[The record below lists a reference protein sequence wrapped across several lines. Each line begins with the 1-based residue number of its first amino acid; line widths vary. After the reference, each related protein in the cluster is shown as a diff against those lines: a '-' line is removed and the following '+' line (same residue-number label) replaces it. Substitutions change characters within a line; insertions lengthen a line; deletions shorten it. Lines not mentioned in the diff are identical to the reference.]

1 MKIDQSKL
9 EKYLPGPPVNC
20 KLFIDKLK
28 SCDRQELHELL
39 KSITIW
45 PIETCVLYDWINVL
59 DLFDSILEEACI
71 QSGIW
76 MLNLDI
82 LHFTTLLIE
91 HSYSRHIYNSIEYL
105 IILLQSSDLNIVCGV
120 LSLLYVSSRRSNFI
134 TRLKIDKK
142 QGLIYRLGFLAE
154 TWGGRENGFDL
165 VRCCSIQNSS
175 NFPEYATNF
184 HFPYAISSESI
195 SKQIDILNVHM
206 VGSNASSV
214 MEMILDEHKLSEDK
228 QIKLFTNL
236 RLVYSFSLFNQ
247 RLLCIQA
254 RLQALSILKETNN
267 ILYDG
272 LIEELVE
279 ILNIQNPILT
289 DIKVSA
295 LETLTSM
302 VYLKNT
308 IKYLS
313 YLEEIIKVTQINSY
327 HGFLPTF
334 VREYDNNDRFPQSLS
349 IELLSFLYHLA
360 KDEKSGQA
368 LVNCDIAQ
376 SFIKI
381 INYYDESQDFLVLV
395 TRAIHI
401 IDLITTLDM
410 TSFQTNNG
418 LQIFIN
424 RFQYEITQ
432 CKKEQPFII
441 DISDI
446 NQETTSTTI
455 DIQSPISSISQSK
468 CYHQRIAS
476 LKSILNYFK
485 KSFTEP
491 EMFKITHN
499 IMNDS
504 LLNSFKHIIS
514 NVQYY
519 GSSLFHL
526 TIHIIISF
534 ICQNPLKLSLLQNN
548 GLADILMYVLLKKD
562 LPISK
567 DIIESLPNIF
577 SGLCLNKHGLDNFI
591 KFKPF
596 DKLFE
601 IFLLPKYLPI
611 MIKRDDN
618 NTSLICGNSID
629 ELIRHQIIL
638 RYPVII
644 SIIILIEKL
653 VELGN
658 NDNSNL
664 STTNVRISIPL
675 VDYITNITCLIKGV
689 INNNLTDDHGREF
702 VRLGGLKA
710 LFEILQMKYLPVDFP
725 SSQACQSVIALC
737 KSILTLSIKDDN
749 LIEMVITNLDTILI
763 SLTDFYSN
771 PNYDSSLLIEE
782 LSRSISLSS
791 STTILHKLSIVHSHI
806 SLLISFCKISKNEV
820 RNLLINFLSNEIG
833 IRILKNLNKLCL
845 TLIYEK
851 SILLSLCSFETNIIE
866 NDLTTNEIFIKTIKP
881 LLYVSSKLSQALSEF
896 YNLLVKQCATSQM
909 KPISRRFNQQSFVYT
924 PTKAATLVASI
935 LIEVLKDGLS
945 FNLSANTNLTENQ
958 IEKLRLTFFICTI
971 GFAIP
976 MLFDKHHHPYMLMLQ
991 QFELSKTQDA
1001 LFSALEWTL
1010 NLINLNV
1017 KSILESPYSISKKS
1031 QTEQNDNIPFNPLDY
1046 LILTHKRT
1054 FHLLTNSCSILWDKP
1069 YLLKDHATK
1078 IINNILSILSHILS
1092 GEIQIQKKI
1101 QEEEEQQQQQTCLS
1115 LEFFDNFINSIILKI
1130 LDKLPDTIYKMSELI
1145 LTIIHHNDIKWCE
1158 NFLEIIFNDIKTNY
1172 LLLIDLLNQ
1181 QIFLN

>member
-1 MKIDQSKL
+1 L
-9 EKYLPGPPVNC
+9 
-20 KLFIDKLK
+20 
-28 SCDRQELHELL
+28 
-39 KSITIW
+39 
-45 PIETCVLYDWINVL
+45 
-59 DLFDSILEEACI
+59 
-71 QSGIW
+71 
-76 MLNLDI
+76 
-82 LHFTTLLIE
+82 
-91 HSYSRHIYNSIEYL
+91 
-105 IILLQSSDLNIVCGV
+105 
-120 LSLLYVSSRRSNFI
+120 
-134 TRLKIDKK
+134 
-142 QGLIYRLGFLAE
+142 
-154 TWGGRENGFDL
+154 
-165 VRCCSIQNSS
+165 
-175 NFPEYATNF
+175 
-184 HFPYAISSESI
+184 
-195 SKQIDILNVHM
+195 
-206 VGSNASSV
+206 
-214 MEMILDEHKLSEDK
+214 
-228 QIKLFTNL
+228 
-236 RLVYSFSLFNQ
+236 
-247 RLLCIQA
+247 
-254 RLQALSILKETNN
+254 
-267 ILYDG
+267 
-272 LIEELVE
+272 
-279 ILNIQNPILT
+279 
-289 DIKVSA
+289 
-295 LETLTSM
+295 
-302 VYLKNT
+302 
-308 IKYLS
+308 
-313 YLEEIIKVTQINSY
+313 
-327 HGFLPTF
+327 
-334 VREYDNNDRFPQSLS
+334 
-349 IELLSFLYHLA
+349 
-360 KDEKSGQA
+360 
-368 LVNCDIAQ
+368 
-376 SFIKI
+376 
-381 INYYDESQDFLVLV
+381 
-395 TRAIHI
+395 
-401 IDLITTLDM
+401 
-410 TSFQTNNG
+410 
-418 LQIFIN
+418 
-424 RFQYEITQ
+424 
-432 CKKEQPFII
+432 
-441 DISDI
+441 
-446 NQETTSTTI
+446 
-455 DIQSPISSISQSK
+455 
-468 CYHQRIAS
+468 
-476 LKSILNYFK
+476 
-485 KSFTEP
+485 
-491 EMFKITHN
+491 
-499 IMNDS
+499 
-504 LLNSFKHIIS
+504 
-514 NVQYY
+514 
-519 GSSLFHL
+519 
-526 TIHIIISF
+526 ISF

-611 MIKRDDN
+611 MIKRHDN
-618 NTSLICGNSID
+618 NTSLIFGNSID

-1181 QIFLN
+1181 QIFLNNHQNSLLFNRILLILLLFKEIPFPCLQITKKYSLINYFSMLIHHNYN